1 MALTEKQRAAAE
13 RQAIIERA
21 SGINATVSGGSPATL
36 PPLSSIAPTS
46 ALNKVRNVDELN
58 RLASLGLTESDITRK
73 GKDIYTNSGITE
85 QALTDRK
92 ATPTATPTT
101 TGPVSYADALKSTL
115 ASGAKKGA
123 NDVLTAESGYDN
135 QLLVAKSALVDAWM
149 GSTLTPDQLRVLS
162 PSQQAAVREG
172 KKDAIGSAIAGI
184 NTIIQGRKDL
194 HDEEEAKAEEAEAK
208 ALAKAET
215 TFNLYTQHN
224 LWSQLSVEE
233 QTALETTLGL
243 PAGTIA
249 GIAAEQASA
258 SDYDYKYSAGLGNSI
273 VETVTDKKTGK
284 LVSTRTIGS
293 TGTGGG
299 STSTTSET
307 SSTGKLSKDD
317 FTSAYIAQV
326 GEDLFVSPDIDNP
339 EVKAQID
346 ALYQE
351 YVASFAETDTS
362 ILKLLS
368 STDKKKMIA
377 QGLDPS
383 DIEDVRTYF
392 SSQYGEEV
400 KTTTEEEDLS
410 FLD

>member
-194 HDEEEAKAEEAEAK
+194 HDEEEAKAEEAAQK
-208 ALAKAET
+208 VKDD
-215 TFNLYTQHN
+215 
-224 LWSQLSVEE
+224 LSFGIS
-233 QTALETTLGL
+233 LLNSYKDLGL
-243 PAGTIA
+243 LGSLTTEQMTSLASQTGLTE
-249 GIAAEQASA
+249 AAITQ
-258 SDYDYKYSAGLGNSI
+258 L
-273 VETVTDKKTGK
+273 
-284 LVSTRTIGS
+284 
-293 TGTGGG
+293 
-299 STSTTSET
+299 
-307 SSTGKLSKDD
+307 
-317 FTSAYIAQV
+317 
-326 GEDLFVSPDIDNP
+326 GEDTEDGEWKLG
-339 EVKAQID
+339 
-346 ALYQE
+346 
-351 YVASFAETDTS
+351 TDTS
-362 ILKLLS
+362 GNTIKYRFNESTGAYESEIIEYKKSTGPS
-368 STDKKKMIA
+368 SSPEETEA
-377 QGLDPS
+377 QKFINEAQAALQSLDDGMSWGTAWDMLHLGYPS
-383 DIEDVRTYF
+383 Y
-392 SSQYGEEV
+392 SSEIIDAALGGGYDANTGQWWGRAAE
-400 KTTTEEEDLS
+400 
-410 FLD
+410 